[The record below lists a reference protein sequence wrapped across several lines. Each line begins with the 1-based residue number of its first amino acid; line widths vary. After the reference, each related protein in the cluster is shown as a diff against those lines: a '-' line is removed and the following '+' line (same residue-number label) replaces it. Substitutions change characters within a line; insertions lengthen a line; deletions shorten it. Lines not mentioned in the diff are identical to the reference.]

1 MKRKRTSEMNASI
14 SLESALVMPVVIYV
28 ILISFYFLLFMY
40 NRSVCQDAA
49 LLAARQTLYCEDETN
64 LRIERA
70 VADKCKEAL
79 LDRLVGVKDIRV
91 TVSTGRFCTKVNVMA
106 RMWFSDTPV
115 MAWTVPFG
123 EINVVGCTERFQP
136 VEFFYTMDKLKYLND
151 WIKERKE
158 NGHDSGIQEGHES

>member
-70 VADKCKEAL
+70 VSDKCKEAL
-79 LDRLVGVKDIRV
+79 DGAFEDPTFLLWLADML
-91 TVSTGRFCTKVNVMA
+91 A
-106 RMWFSDTPV
+106 
-115 MAWTVPFG
+115 
-123 EINVVGCTERFQP
+123 Q
-136 VEFFYTMDKLKYLND
+136 
-151 WIKERKE
+151 RKK
-158 NGHDSGIQEGHES
+158 